1 VSYIA
6 GPNQPPY
13 RPLNYDRKFEGPVTL
28 RHALEDSRN
37 IPAVK
42 ALEAIGPELVVGY
55 AKRLGLT
62 GSYPPYLSLAL
73 GSAES
78 TLLEMTSAYSAF
90 PSQGVRMSPYA
101 VRSVSDRE
109 GTIIE
114 ENRPEP
120 HESLRAD
127 TAFLMSHLLEGVVQ
141 RGTAFAAK
149 ALQWPVAGK
158 TGTMD
163 EFTDAWFVGFDP
175 NLSVGVWVGYDE
187 KKPLGSGETGA
198 QAALPI
204 WMDFVKAYIDKR
216 ADRARPPT
224 FEAPGNIIFVTLPT
238 GITEAFINGTQPA
251 GLTPDPPATQP
262 AGTPAPAAPEKP
274 PSKAAD

>member
-1 VSYIA
+1 
-6 GPNQPPY
+6 
-13 RPLNYDRKFEGPVTL
+13 
-28 RHALEDSRN
+28 
-37 IPAVK
+37 
-42 ALEAIGPELVVGY
+42 
-55 AKRLGLT
+55 
-62 GSYPPYLSLAL
+62 
-73 GSAES
+73 
-78 TLLEMTSAYSAF
+78 MT
-90 PSQGVRMSPYA
+90 PYA

-109 GTIIE
+109 GTVIE

-120 HESLRAD
+120 REALRAD
-127 TAFLMSHLLEGVVQ
+127 TAFLMAHLLEGVVQ

-149 ALQWPVAGK
+149 SLEWPLAGK

-163 EFTDAWFVGFDP
+163 EFTDAWFIGFDP
-175 NLSVGVWVGYDE
+175 NISVGVWVGYDE

-204 WMDFVKAYIDKR
+204 WIDFMRAYIDKR
-216 ADRARPPT
+216 ADRARPPA
-224 FEAPGNIIFVTLPT
+224 FEAPGNIVFVTLPS

-262 AGTPAPAAPEKP
+262 AVTPAPAAPEAA